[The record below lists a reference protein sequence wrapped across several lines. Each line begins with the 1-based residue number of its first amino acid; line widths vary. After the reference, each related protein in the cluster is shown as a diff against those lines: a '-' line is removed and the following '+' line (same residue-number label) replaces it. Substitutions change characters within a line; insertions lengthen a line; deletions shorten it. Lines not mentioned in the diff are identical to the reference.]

1 MQRAG
6 DKKVFGSSENASEA
20 AVVDGLDTIPVETL
34 TETVGILT
42 GSIPSVPYKIKLSEV
57 FRNPPGYDADF
68 ADVKGQEHVK
78 RALTV
83 AVAGNHHVIMVGP
96 PGAGKTMLAQR
107 IPTIMPLLTLEEALG
122 TTKIYSILGLLGP
135 KQSLVSA
142 RPFRA
147 PHHTI
152 STAGLIGG
160 GSFRGPARLGL
171 SHNGVLFLDEL
182 PNLTERHWKCFGSRW
197 KQAA

>member
-1 MQRAG
+1 M
-6 DKKVFGSSENASEA
+6 VPSENASEA

-57 FRNPPGYDADF
+57 FKESPGYDADF

-107 IPTIMPLLTLEEALG
+107 IPTIMPFAYL
-122 TTKIYSILGLLGP
+122 
-135 KQSLVSA
+135 
-142 RPFRA
+142 R
-147 PHHTI
+147 
-152 STAGLIGG
+152 
-160 GSFRGPARLGL
+160 GSFRNYQNLQYIGTPWPETIVGL
-171 SHNGVLFLDEL
+171 SEAISCTSSYD
-182 PNLTERHWKCFGSRW
+182 
-197 KQAA
+197 